1 MQKLFKNNL
10 SMGAT
15 FTIVVWVF
23 WTIEHEKP
31 FNAAIALSDNLIP
44 MSAPE
49 LAPLRDSNLVRQRKM
64 TIFILALCHDILWLF
79 QHSNLNSATEMKKMA
94 VFHFHVMLMQGVRL
108 LRKPIDHHPGGANI
122 HLWMSSNDDEIF
134 FCFAGKLISILQKA
148 ISDWWTKFYKI
159 EGKSFFR
166 KEL

>member
-1 MQKLFKNNL
+1 
-10 SMGAT
+10 
-15 FTIVVWVF
+15 
-23 WTIEHEKP
+23 
-31 FNAAIALSDNLIP
+31 

-108 LRKPIDHHPGGANI
+108 LRKPIDRHPGGANI

-134 FCFAGKLISILQKA
+134 FCFAGN
-148 ISDWWTKFYKI
+148 
-159 EGKSFFR
+159 
-166 KEL
+166 